1 MFFLNINLIGL
12 GHTYGHGVYFS
23 VNTSY
28 AHNYTDVSIDAGV
41 RKMFRARVLVGRTT
55 LGNEKIRTPPT
66 IKSNCEQYDS
76 TCDKEKTLYVVYEDT
91 QSYPEYLITYKSC

>member
-1 MFFLNINLIGL
+1 MGK
-12 GHTYGHGVYFS
+12 GHKYGHGVYFF

-28 AHNYTDVSIDAGV
+28 AHIFTDVSIDAGV
-41 RKMFRARVLVGRTT
+41 RKMFRARVLVGKAT
-55 LGNEKIRTPPT
+55 LGNEKTRTPPV
-66 IKSNCEQYDS
+66 KPNGEQYDS